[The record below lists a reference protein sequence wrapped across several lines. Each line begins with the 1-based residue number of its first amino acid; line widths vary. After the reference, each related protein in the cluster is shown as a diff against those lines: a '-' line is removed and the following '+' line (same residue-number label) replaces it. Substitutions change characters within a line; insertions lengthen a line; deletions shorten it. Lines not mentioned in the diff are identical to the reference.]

1 MATTYTFIRDNNRIK
16 VIQYLFKDGNYY
28 IPDRRS
34 KLCFIIKLN
43 ELKLFKNLYKIY
55 LLSVI
60 LTENISTLTFAKNND
75 IYKFKNNMWCISS
88 KQIFIENKYRK
99 MISNNYIINYGFS
112 KYPVNIDDYDN
123 DDEIDNNSLD
133 LNNEEKIKYYKNVY
147 ENGNLFFSNSL
158 NSYYKNEFKGMN
170 NELLELKKYFL
181 KYRILTMYSK
191 RIKRF
196 INDNEDIYDKINYY
210 LLK

>member
-1 MATTYTFIRDNNRIK
+1 M
-16 VIQYLFKDGNYY
+16 
-28 IPDRRS
+28 
-34 KLCFIIKLN
+34 
-43 ELKLFKNLYKIY
+43 
-55 LLSVI
+55 
-60 LTENISTLTFAKNND
+60 TFAKNND

-88 KQIFIENKYRK
+88 KQIYIENRYIK

-133 LNNEEKIKYYKNVY
+133 LNNEENIQYYKY

-158 NSYYKNEFKGMN
+158 NSYYKNEFKEMN
-170 NELLELKKYFL
+170 NELLELEKYFL
-181 KYRILTMYSK
+181 KYRILTMYSQ

-196 INDNEDIYDKINYY
+196 INDNEDIYNKINYFF
-210 LLK
+210 LL